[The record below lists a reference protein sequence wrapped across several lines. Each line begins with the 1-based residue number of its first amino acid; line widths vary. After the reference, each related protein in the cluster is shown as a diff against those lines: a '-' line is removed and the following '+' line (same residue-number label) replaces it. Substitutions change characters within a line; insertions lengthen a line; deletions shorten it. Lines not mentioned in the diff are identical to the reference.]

1 MQQKQ
6 LPIVLHQGVY
16 KKTATTSEAVF
27 IITGMTIGAGI
38 LGLPYVIARS
48 GLAVGL
54 VLVVLWG
61 LVMLLLNLML
71 GEIAVRTEGNFQLPG
86 FAGKYLGQWAKN
98 LMSVIIVFSGF
109 GALLAYIIGEGQ
121 TLAEIFGGPAMW
133 WSIFFW
139 SIGSFFIWRGL
150 QTVKTLERVL
160 SLAVIIIIVA
170 LSLFLLPKM
179 NTANLHYVNW
189 SNFFLPFGVILFA
202 LHATPSIAEA
212 HALLPGSSKRFKKAI
227 IIGTLI
233 PIAVYVLFCLA
244 TVGYFGLNTA
254 EIATIGLGRAFGPAF
269 SIIANAF
276 AVMAMATCFM
286 GMGVALKQTLVW
298 DHKIS
303 RHVAEFTVVI
313 VPILLFLFGFRSF
326 VEVLDLVGG
335 LFIGFESLMIV
346 LICYMARRKG
356 DLDAS
361 RYGFKHFWLAAVPV
375 ILFFLAA
382 TVYSALKIF

>member
-121 TLAEIFGGPAMW
+121 TLAEI
-133 WSIFFW
+133 
-139 SIGSFFIWRGL
+139 
-150 QTVKTLERVL
+150 
-160 SLAVIIIIVA
+160 
-170 LSLFLLPKM
+170 
-179 NTANLHYVNW
+179 
-189 SNFFLPFGVILFA
+189 
-202 LHATPSIAEA
+202 
-212 HALLPGSSKRFKKAI
+212 
-227 IIGTLI
+227 
-233 PIAVYVLFCLA
+233 
-244 TVGYFGLNTA
+244 
-254 EIATIGLGRAFGPAF
+254 
-269 SIIANAF
+269 
-276 AVMAMATCFM
+276 
-286 GMGVALKQTLVW
+286 
-298 DHKIS
+298 
-303 RHVAEFTVVI
+303 
-313 VPILLFLFGFRSF
+313 
-326 VEVLDLVGG
+326 
-335 LFIGFESLMIV
+335 
-346 LICYMARRKG
+346 
-356 DLDAS
+356 
-361 RYGFKHFWLAAVPV
+361 
-375 ILFFLAA
+375 
-382 TVYSALKIF
+382 